1 MIVKK
6 GGHNLVQDE
15 RVMSMYKEGF
25 SHVSAIVDR
34 LNFFSKESFS
44 ILSDSYR
51 ETNEQQLEQI
61 RKERLQLEI
70 EIKYFLAR
78 ANSKMMYLVELEEHL
93 QELQRQFDEI
103 SKEALEEP
111 GEEERGKRLEKEA

>member
-6 GGHNLVQDE
+6 DGHNLIQDE
-15 RVMSMYKEGF
+15 RLMSMYKEGF

-34 LNFFSKESFS
+34 LNFFSKESFG
-44 ILSDSYR
+44 ILTDSYK

-61 RKERLQLEI
+61 RKERIQLEI

-78 ANSKMMYLVELEEHL
+78 ANSKMMYLVQLEEHL
-93 QELQRQFDEI
+93 QQLQRNFNEI
-103 SKEALEEP
+103 SKEAMEGL
-111 GEEERGKRLEKEA
+111 GEEGGKRLEK